1 MSLPSAVRSSST
13 SVVNRV
19 ARNIVGNAVRSDF
32 GRTNAAG
39 DMASRATHGL
49 VIMLCVFKAFAKRH
63 ARVVLALCLVGC
75 SVMWASISSAEQA
88 SGPVKMFGIEEKARL
103 TTSQIINTFSNVIDF
118 GDVQSQQGISAETHW
133 YADGR
138 FVSRWWRESGGES
151 GAVTGRISGR
161 WKAERDLR
169 CVMFGED
176 NQADWSCGEV
186 WSLNDG
192 RYLSLNPQGTA
203 HGLHQLSPLK

>member
-1 MSLPSAVRSSST
+1 
-13 SVVNRV
+13 
-19 ARNIVGNAVRSDF
+19 
-32 GRTNAAG
+32 
-39 DMASRATHGL
+39 
-49 VIMLCVFKAFAKRH
+49 
-63 ARVVLALCLVGC
+63 
-75 SVMWASISSAEQA
+75 MWASISSAEQA

-103 TTSQIINTFSNVIDF
+103 TTSQIINTFSNVIDL

-203 HGLHQLSPLK
+203 HDLHQLSPLK

>member
-19 ARNIVGNAVRSDF
+19 ARNVVGNAVRSDF

-39 DMASRATHGL
+39 DMASRTTHGL
-49 VIMLCVFKAFAKRH
+49 VMMLCVFKAFAI
-63 ARVVLALCLVGC
+63 GF
-75 SVMWASISSAEQA
+75 SVMSASISSAEQA

-103 TTSQIINTFSNVIDF
+103 TTSQIINTFSNVIDL

-138 FVSRWWRESGGES
+138 FVSRWWRESGRES